1 MAPQNPPATLSRDS
15 RRLWRELNRD
25 YVLENPQLLVLRIA
39 LEAYDRLLEAQAIIA
54 RDGLIYETITKYKRM
69 NPALAIEKA
78 ARDGFLRAWASLDWD
93 VEPPLAVGRPPVY
106 SGPQAVS
113 R

>member
-1 MAPQNPPATLSRDS
+1 MTPKTPPATLGCES
-15 RRLWRELNRD
+15 RRLWRELNGA
-25 YVLENPQLLVLRIA
+25 YLLEKPQLMTLRVA

-54 RDGLIYETITKYKRM
+54 REGLIYETETKYKRAH
-69 NPALAIEKA
+69 PALAIEKA

-93 VEPPLAVGRPPVY
+93 VEPPLAVGRPPMY